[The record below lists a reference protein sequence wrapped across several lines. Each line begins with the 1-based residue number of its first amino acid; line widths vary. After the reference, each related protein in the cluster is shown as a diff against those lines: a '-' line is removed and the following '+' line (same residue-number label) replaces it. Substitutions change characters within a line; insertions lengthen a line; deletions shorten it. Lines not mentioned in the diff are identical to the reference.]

1 MKISHKIILS
11 SVAVVAAVCIGYL
24 GLSNIQKGEK
34 IRLQANKL
42 TALQE
47 QLSLQG
53 KLYEA
58 DSLLVLGNYQKALKS
73 YESTDFGTIEDGTV
87 AVNLRKAIA
96 KRFLDVEYQWSQKE
110 KLQKDLQDSIANT
123 IEELPDNDQANQ
135 LDSLSF
141 ALSKTKVQ
149 LAKLKRQLYQKS
161 FGEYLTFT
169 NSKGSQVHYVG
180 KVKDGKANGYGVA
193 ILNTGSRYV
202 GEWKNNQRHGQGA
215 FYWKDGQYYEGNYS
229 FGRRHGQGT
238 YHWPNGEKYVGQWQ
252 DDQRSGKGAFYSK
265 DGTLM
270 TSGVWK
276 NDQLVVSRDRPKK
289 QKGSKSKDVA
299 AL

>member
-1 MKISHKIILS
+1 M
-11 SVAVVAAVCIGYL
+11 V
-24 GLSNIQKGEK
+24 KG
-34 IRLQANKL
+34 
-42 TALQE
+42 
-47 QLSLQG
+47 
-53 KLYEA
+53 
-58 DSLLVLGNYQKALKS
+58 DYQNALKT
-73 YESTDFGTIEDGTV
+73 YESNDLALVEDGTV
-87 AVNLRKAIA
+87 AINLRQAIA
-96 KRFLDVEYQWSQKE
+96 KRFLDIENHWKQKE
-110 KLQKDLQDSIANT
+110 RHQLSLQDSLENSNEQSIT
-123 IEELPDNDQANQ
+123 ENQ
-135 LDSLSF
+135 GDKLDSLSF
-141 ALSKTKVQ
+141 VLSKTKVQ

-229 FGRRHGQGT
+229 FGKRNGQGT
-238 YHWPNGEKYVGQWQ
+238 YYWPNGEKYVGQWK

-265 DGTLM
+265 DGELM
-270 TSGVWK
+270 TSGVWE
-276 NDQLVVSRDRPKK
+276 NDKMVTSNDKPKR
-289 QKGSKSKDVA
+289 QKGSKNKDVA